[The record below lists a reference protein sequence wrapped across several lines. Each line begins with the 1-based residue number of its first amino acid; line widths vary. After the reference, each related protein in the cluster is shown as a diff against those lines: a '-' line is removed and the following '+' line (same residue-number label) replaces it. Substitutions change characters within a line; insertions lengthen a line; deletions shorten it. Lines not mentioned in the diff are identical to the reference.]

1 MTARDD
7 ALLIALDV
15 DGTILAEDGSLSPA
29 VRRAVRGVAD
39 RGHAVMIA
47 TGRSAQSTVPVA
59 RALGI
64 APEYLVCSNG
74 AVTLRRDPGGPDG
87 YRREFVETF
96 DPSEVL
102 TTIAGALSEAQY
114 AVEDAQGFFRY
125 TERFPQAAV
134 GEASTLVD
142 FDDLLAVAA
151 TRIVVISPNH
161 GTEDFLGVVERM
173 GLQRVSYAVGWT
185 SWLDIAPDGVNKATA
200 VERVRDRLGVPRS
213 RVIAVGDGRN
223 DVELLEWAAEEGRG
237 VAMGQAPPEVRA
249 AAGELTRPVEDD
261 GLARVLD
268 ALP

>member
-15 DGTILAEDGSLSPA
+15 DGTILAEDGSLAEA
-29 VRRAVRGVAD
+29 VRRAVTGVLE
-39 RGHAVMIA
+39 RGHLVMIA

-64 APEYLVCSNG
+64 DPEYLVCSNG
-74 AVTLRRDPGGPDG
+74 AVTLRRDDAGEDG

-96 DPSEVL
+96 DPTEVL
-102 TTIAGALSEAQY
+102 TTIRGALAGAEY
-114 AVEDAQGFFRY
+114 AVEDARGFFRY
-125 TERFPQAAV
+125 TERFPQSAV
-134 GEASTLVD
+134 GEGSEQVPFEQLLDVD
-142 FDDLLAVAA
+142 T

-200 VERVRDRLGVPRS
+200 MERVRDLLGVPRS

-223 DVELLEWAAEEGRG
+223 DIEMLEWAAAEGRG
-237 VAMGQAPPEVRA
+237 VAMGQAPPEVLA
-249 AAGELTRPVEDD
+249 VAGERTGPVEAD
-261 GLARVLD
+261 GLARLLD
-268 ALP
+268 SLH